1 MGHKRHFKRRRKKKK
16 SKEMPVARKNG
27 IKSRYSKISE
37 CGT

>member
-1 MGHKRHFKRRRKKKK
+1 MGHKRHFKRRKKK
-16 SKEMPVARKNG
+16 SKEMPVARKNW